1 MIAMQNLSAMKQWLV
16 ILLLAGGRL
25 TAQPPLYQ
33 HIPGASSRVSSFEN
47 LNGVRGQGGKDN
59 ATAKGHAF
67 EDLKA
72 GATKTLLDVSTAG
85 IVQRIWVTISD
96 RGATMLRSLRLRMY
110 WDGRDK
116 PAVDVPF
123 GDFFAAPVRPV
134 AFQSALF
141 SDPEGR
147 SFVCVIPMP
156 FRKGAR
162 ITLSNEGG
170 KDLELLFFDVDF
182 ISLSV
187 LPPEDLYFHACWTRT
202 NGAAVGEDAVLLPKV
217 MGKGRFLGVSVG
229 VNINPVY
236 GKSWFG
242 EGEVKMWIDGD
253 TKYPTINGTGTE
265 DYIGTGWGTG
275 AFTNE
280 FQGCPV
286 ADTAGYYAFY
296 RWHVPDAIYFD
307 KECRVSIQQ
316 IGGWG
321 KKDVLELQAH
331 GAPLRPVSVSGANR
345 FHALFEPGEGDA
357 VAKAGPNDWMN
368 FYRSDDYAATAYFY
382 LDSAVSGLP
391 PLAPV
396 ADRCKEVKR

>member
-1 MIAMQNLSAMKQWLV
+1 MKKWLV
-16 ILLLAGGRL
+16 ILLLAGNRL
-25 TAQPPLYQ
+25 AAQPLYQ

-47 LNGVRGQGGKDN
+47 LNGMKGQGGKEN

-72 GATKTLLDVSTAG
+72 GQTKALLNVGGAG
-85 IVQRIWVTISD
+85 MVQRMWVTISD
-96 RGATMLRSLRLRMY
+96 RSPEMLRSLRLRMY
-110 WDGRDK
+110 WDGQEK

-123 GDFFAAPVRPV
+123 GDFFAAAFKPVT
-134 AFQSALF
+134 FQSALF

-147 SFVCVIPMP
+147 SFVCTIPMP

-162 ITLSNEGG
+162 ITLSNEAA

-182 ISLSV
+182 ITLPSL
-187 LPPEDLYFHACWTRT
+187 PAEDLYFHACWTRT
-202 NGAAVGEDAVLLPKV
+202 NGAPAGEDAVLLPKV
-217 MGKGRFLGVSVG
+217 TGKGRFLGVSVG
-229 VNINPVY
+229 VNINPAY

-242 EGEVKMWIDGD
+242 EGEVKMWLDGD
-253 TKYPTINGTGTE
+253 EKYPTINGTGTE

-275 AFTNE
+275 AFAHE
-280 FQGCPV
+280 YAGCLV
-286 ADTAGYYAFY
+286 AADTGRQQYHFY

-321 KKDVLELQAH
+321 KNDVLKLQAG
-331 GAPLRPVSVSGANR
+331 GATLKPVSVSGPKG
-345 FHALFEPGEGDA
+345 FKSLFEPGQGDA
-357 VAKAGPNDWMN
+357 LAMAGANDWVN

-382 LDSAVSGLP
+382 LDSPVDGLP
-391 PLAPV
+391 ALAGAAERSKGIKP
-396 ADRCKEVKR
+396 